1 MNFFTFSR
9 TIQIRLVLQF
19 ITTTANA
26 AVTPYLVV
34 FFSSMLGTMIT
45 GFMFLSVMA
54 ANIAGSFTGGYIAD
68 KKGRKPVIVCSE
80 AIVLGGFLF
89 VAAVNSPWLSLPYF
103 TFVLFV
109 VIHFFLGSAT
119 PAYQAMII
127 DESTPENRK
136 AVYTFSYWLQNLAI
150 SIGGITGAFLFMDHY
165 FLLFLGVAAATM
177 TSLVMTIFF
186 IKESFQSEATSESK
200 KATVPQKSLGNGVR
214 TYFSVLRHKTFA
226 VFTLANLLIVA
237 TEEQLTNYIGLRLA
251 DDIPEAR
258 QLVPLLPFQAD
269 GINLLGILKA
279 ENTILVVCLTVVVS
293 YLLRRLNDR
302 FVLLGGLVLYFLGY
316 TVLSFHDSAIV
327 LIAAMFFATLG
338 ELLHIP
344 VKQTMLANMV
354 PDHARS
360 TYMAV
365 FGLMTI
371 LGAVIAGLFI
381 FLSSFLSTSV
391 LTVAFLLMGTVT
403 IVIFSRLTGRNA
415 SEKTR
420 SAASQISS

>member
-1 MNFFTFSR
+1 MNFFTFSQ
-9 TIQIRLVLQF
+9 TIQLRLALQF

-34 FFSSMLGTMIT
+34 FFSSILGTVVT

-54 ANIAGSFTGGYIAD
+54 ANIAGSFTGGYISD
-68 KKGRKPVIVCSE
+68 KKGRKPVILCSE
-80 AIVLGGFLF
+80 ATVLGGFLF
-89 VAAVNSPWLSLPYF
+89 VAAVNSPWLSLPYV

-109 VIHFFLGSAT
+109 IIHFFLGSAT

-127 DESTPENRK
+127 DESNPENRK
-136 AVYTFSYWLQNLAI
+136 AVYTFSYWLQNLAV
-150 SIGGITGAFLFMDHY
+150 SIGGITGAFLFMDHH

-177 TSLVMTIFF
+177 ISLAMTVFF
-186 IKESFQSEATSESK
+186 IKESFQPETAAEHKKTSS
-200 KATVPQKSLGNGVR
+200 QKEVGNGVR
-214 TYFSVLRHKTFA
+214 TYFSVLKHKTFA
-226 VFTLANLLIVA
+226 VFTLANLLIIA

-251 DDIPEAR
+251 EDIPEAR
-258 QLVPLLPFQAD
+258 QLVSFLPFQAD

-293 YLLRRLNDR
+293 YLLRKFSDR

-316 TVLSFHDSAIV
+316 TVLSYHHSAIV
-327 LIAAMFFATLG
+327 LLVAMFFATLG

-371 LGAVIAGLFI
+371 LGVMFAGMFI
-381 FLSSFLSTSV
+381 FLSNYLSANVIS
-391 LTVAFLLMGTVT
+391 LIFLLMGAVT
-403 IVIFSRLTGRNA
+403 MFIFIGLTAKGKATNA
-415 SEKTR
+415 QTE
-420 SAASQISS
+420 ASKISS

>member
-1 MNFFTFSR
+1 MNLFTFSR

-34 FFSSMLGTMIT
+34 FFSSMLGTVVT

-54 ANIAGSFTGGYIAD
+54 ANIAGSFTGGYVSD

-80 AIVLGGFLF
+80 AIALGGFLF

-103 TFVLFV
+103 TFALFV

-127 DESTPENRK
+127 DESNKENRK
-136 AVYTFSYWLQNLAI
+136 AVYTFSYWLQNLGI
-150 SIGGITGAFLFMDHY
+150 SIGGITGAFLFMDHH
-165 FLLFLGVAAATM
+165 FLLFLGVATATM
-177 TSLVMTIFF
+177 ISLVMTVIF
-186 IKESFQSEATSESK
+186 IKESFLTETTSEEK
-200 KATVPQKSLGNGVR
+200 KTAPLKDLDSGVKI
-214 TYFSVLRHKTFA
+214 YLKVLRHKTFA
-226 VFTLANLLIVA
+226 LFTLANLLIVA

-251 DDIPEAR
+251 ADIPVAR
-258 QLVPLLPFQAD
+258 QLVPFLPFQAD

-279 ENTILVVCLTVVVS
+279 ENTVLVVCLTVFVS
-293 YLLRRLNDR
+293 YLLRKLDDR

-316 TVLSFHDSAIV
+316 TILSFHHSAIV
-327 LIAAMFFATLG
+327 LIIAMFFATLG

-381 FLSSFLSTSV
+381 FLSSFLPTTV
-391 LTVAFLLMGTVT
+391 LTFAFILMGTIT
-403 IVIFSRLTGRNA
+403 IAIFSRLTGRKTL
-415 SEKTR
+415 EKTR
-420 SAASQISS
+420 TTASQIGS